1 MNYFI
6 DAKKT
11 QKRIFELGYSS
22 LADFA
27 SKAGIHRNT
36 VQNLL
41 KGQSIFS
48 RAFEAVSKA
57 LRMDPL
63 DLVSPQSD
71 FPSKTTVIDEIRSIV
86 AALVRK
92 DRELAVVLIGSRA
105 AQNTKKAKRYS
116 DWDLGIVRY
125 PRPLS
130 GLEYLRLKNQVEEM
144 SENLVRSVDLVNLNQ
159 APAWFLEGLS
169 GGVVFLDGN
178 QEALT
183 YLKGLTD
190 GIQKEK
196 AA

>member
-1 MNYFI
+1 MKYSL
-6 DAKKT
+6 DQKKAHR
-11 QKRIFELGYSS
+11 RILELGYSS

-27 SKAGIHRNT
+27 SKAKIHRNT
-36 VQNLL
+36 LQNLL
-41 KGQSIFS
+41 GGQSVFS

-63 DLVSPQSD
+63 DLISPQSD
-71 FPSKTTVIDEIRSIV
+71 FRSKAREIDEIRPIV
-86 AALVRK
+86 AGLVRTHR
-92 DRELAVVLIGSRA
+92 DLAVVLIGSRA
-105 AQNTKKAKRYS
+105 AQKAKRYS

-125 PRPLS
+125 PHPLS
-130 GLEYLRLKNQVEEM
+130 GLEYLRLKNRVEEM

-159 APAWFLEGLS
+159 APSWFLEGL
-169 GGVVFLDGN
+169 VDRMVFLDGS
-178 QEALT
+178 QEAFT